1 MEELILIGICIIFI
15 ILPLV
20 VKKKGNFFTGSENKN
35 LITTTLSITA
45 SWIGVTSMLVLS
57 SWIFELGQA
66 AIWYLISP
74 GIGLILL
81 GFFGIKKVRRFKG
94 VTIGEYFKEKSIR
107 ITVIILISLIY
118 TFVLGAQIVGF
129 AQVSQGFNIS
139 YTFGLV
145 ISGIVIIVYVGAGGF
160 NAVSTTDII
169 QAILIFITLIG
180 LFFVIPI
187 QSSAI
192 NISEALNPFTLK
204 NPYGILFLVLGLMM
218 FVAQE
223 NHQRI
228 RAAKSDYIASTATI
242 ISGLIIIIYTI
253 SILSLTLSI
262 GNNGDVPIIHAV
274 GNLDLKYKVIFSI
287 GLLGAALS
295 TADTAL
301 NISSYSIHSLFREK
315 DNKLRLFII
324 IILVTVLSSLLAHFI
339 PSIKNIILISINMYV
354 GILFPLMVL
363 KFINFDSRFNIVVFI
378 SSIIGFVVGLVLKP
392 EYSGMISMLVGVT
405 AIIVLYITMR
415 IKTNGN

>member
-15 ILPLV
+15 ILPLT

-81 GFFGIKKVRRFKG
+81 GIFGIKKVREFKG

-118 TFVLGAQIVGF
+118 TLVLGAQIVGF

-139 YTFGLV
+139 YSFGLV
-145 ISGIVIIVYVGAGGF
+145 ISGIVIIVYVSAGGF

-169 QAILIFITLIG
+169 QAILIFITLVG

-187 QSSAI
+187 ESSAI
-192 NISEALNPFTLK
+192 HLSEVLNPFTLK
-204 NPYGILFLVLGLMM
+204 NPYGILFIVLGLMM

-228 RAAKSDYIASTATI
+228 RAAKSNYIASTATI
-242 ISGLIIIIYTI
+242 ISGFIIIIYTI
-253 SILSLTLSI
+253 SVLIITLSI
-262 GNNGDVPIIHAV
+262 GNNGEVPIIHAV
-274 GNLDLKYKVIFSI
+274 ANLDLKYKVIFSI

-301 NISSYSIHSLFREK
+301 NISSYSIHSLFRKK
-315 DNKLRLFII
+315 DNKVRLFF
-324 IILVTVLSSLLAHFI
+324 IILIVTLLSSLLAHFV

-363 KFINFDSRFNIVVFI
+363 KFINYDSKSNIVVFI
-378 SSIIGFVVGLVLKP
+378 SSIIGFVIGLALKP
-392 EYSGMISMLVGVT
+392 EYSGMISMLAGVST
-405 AIIVLYITMR
+405 IIVLYVILK
-415 IKTNGN
+415 IKANGN